1 MAHKAEISWT
11 RVDEAGQ
18 KLYVFVRHVGNQW
31 IFFVRQRRYEQ
42 WQKAEHPPLEDWRE
56 LLDAIRRRVQ
66 RRKARP
72 EEIQRVEKLIRERFP
87 EAGI

>member
-11 RVDEAGQ
+11 RVDESGQ
-18 KLYVFVRHVGNQW
+18 KLRVFARHVGNQW

-42 WQKAEHPPLEDWRE
+42 WQEAEHPSLEDWLE
-56 LLDAIRRRVQ
+56 LLDAIRRRVR

-72 EEIQRVEKLIRERFP
+72 DEIQRLERSIRDRFP
-87 EAGI
+87 EAKI